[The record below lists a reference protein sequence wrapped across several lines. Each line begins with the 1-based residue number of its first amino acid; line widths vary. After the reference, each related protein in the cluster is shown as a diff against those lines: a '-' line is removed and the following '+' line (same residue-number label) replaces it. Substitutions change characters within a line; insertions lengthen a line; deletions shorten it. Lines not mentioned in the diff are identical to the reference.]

1 MWKIQV
7 QGTYYCPV
15 IWIGPFI
22 ISGGSWKT
30 RRLIENAHLEA
41 PWKISQSPWG
51 KVYTSLSHLHR
62 KEEMEETKPG
72 MKGQGFNIYK
82 CFYISWYKTHD
93 SEWLPKCLNPI
104 RHSKKKKKKEWS
116 EHHLFVLLVHV
127 VMVTYLTTCGY
138 GNAFEIMKDPLLYY
152 NDNYQWHL

>member
-104 RHSKKKKKKEWS
+104 RHSKEKKKKRMIWTPS
-116 EHHLFVLLVHV
+116 VCPFG
-127 VMVTYLTTCGY
+127 TCGNGHLSDY
-138 GNAFEIMKDPLLYY
+138 LWIWKCIWNNEGPSALL
-152 NDNYQWHL
+152 

>member
-1 MWKIQV
+1 MWSRLGYLFYAWRFLEDQKINRE
-7 QGTYYCPV
+7 YSLR
-15 IWIGPFI
+15 
-22 ISGGSWKT
+22 IST
-30 RRLIENAHLEA
+30 DDFPITL
-41 PWKISQSPWG
+41 G
-51 KVYTSLSHLHR
+51 KGLYFYFQACTLGLFKKR
-62 KEEMEETKPG
+62 EMEDTKSG
-72 MKGQGFNIYK
+72 VKGQGFNTCK

-93 SEWLPKCLNPI
+93 CEWLPKCLNPV
-104 RHSKKKKKKEWS
+104 RHTKNEWS